1 MTPLL
6 RCLGNICSGADE
18 YSLQACDNPRLLHTL
33 GTFLDS
39 AIRHIVKECLWVLSN
54 MAGKQFH
61 IFSRTFEYHSKKGGK
76 DQETIQSSTT
86 LDQGY
91 HMEK

>member
-39 AIRHIVKECLWVLSN
+39 AIRHILKECLWVLSN
-54 MAGKQFH
+54 MAGKWYLFNSLHAGQF
-61 IFSRTFEYHSKKGGK
+61 FMLLLSSADFFQNLLFQKK
-76 DQETIQSSTT
+76 SFRN
-86 LDQGY
+86 
-91 HMEK
+91 